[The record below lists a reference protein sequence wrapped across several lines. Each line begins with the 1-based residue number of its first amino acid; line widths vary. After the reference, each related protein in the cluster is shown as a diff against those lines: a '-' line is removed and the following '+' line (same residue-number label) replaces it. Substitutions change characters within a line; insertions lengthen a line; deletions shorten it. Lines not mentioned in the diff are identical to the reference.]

1 MRLRRVHRQEKGQST
16 LEYAA
21 ILAIIAFIIV
31 ALMVMATPMGRRI
44 TCQVQSSL
52 DKILGGNGGAC
63 SSADTKA
70 EEDKHKPKGPCV
82 KKESSREK
90 KVSGTF
96 FVEVQGGGRIKVEEM
111 SDGTYRVT
119 ETGILRA
126 SYSFSAPEISGTLT
140 YDGQTQSQDFGK
152 DDNTKVEGKEGNKE
166 DKGGKGDK
174 GKGGSKDGDK
184 GKKGLKPSGSAEVGA
199 SGEGSRVFT
208 VGNKE
213 EKDKL
218 VDYLQ
223 NQVDNTTLTAAYPP
237 VGAAK
242 MVWDWG
248 WDNSGART
256 YTPPPPTEYSVQAG
270 ADGTLEGN
278 VNMGPVSAGASGTAS
293 AALGAT
299 FHKDGGA
306 TYFYSAAAEVGAN
319 GKLEFANVEGPSA
332 NGKAKAEN
340 IIAVTVDKEGK
351 PTKMNV
357 TTALDA
363 KGSTSGGDAGK
374 LAEVLAGKDPAA
386 HSGEIGRV
394 YSDEI
399 DMTDPRAAQIGLNYM
414 AEAGI
419 PAYGLA
425 KMATGDSA
433 IEDFYQEAHANGQ
446 STRREMTTDDKTNF
460 GIGFKAK
467 GDGFNFGAG
476 YTDTTSNVN
485 YQNSEYWNGE
495 RWVKWEG
502 C

>member
-1 MRLRRVHRQEKGQST
+1 MRLRRVHKQEKGQST

-63 SSADTKA
+63 SLADTKA

-256 YTPPPPTEYSVQAG
+256 YTPPPPTEYS
-270 ADGTLEGN
+270 
-278 VNMGPVSAGASGTAS
+278 
-293 AALGAT
+293 
-299 FHKDGGA
+299 
-306 TYFYSAAAEVGAN
+306 AAAEVGAN

-495 RWVKWEG
+495 QWVKWEG

>member
-1 MRLRRVHRQEKGQST
+1 MKFRRAHKQEKGQST

-21 ILAIIAFIIV
+21 ILAIIAFIILSL
-31 ALMVMATPMGRRI
+31 ALMATPMGRRI

-70 EEDKHKPKGPCV
+70 QEDKHKPKGPCV
-82 KKESSREK
+82 KRESSREK

-96 FVEVQGGGRIKVEEM
+96 FVKVEGGGRIKVEEM

-140 YDGQTQSQDFGK
+140 YDGQTQNHDFSK
-152 DDNTKVEGKEGNKE
+152 NDNTKVEGKEGGKDNK
-166 DKGGKGDK
+166 GAK
-174 GKGGSKDGDK
+174 GKGGSKNGDD
-184 GKKGLKPSGSAEVGA
+184 GKKGLKPSGSAEVGV

-208 VGNKE
+208 AANKD

-218 VDYLQ
+218 VNYLQ
-223 NQVDNTTLTAAYPP
+223 NQVDNATLTTAFPTI
-237 VGAAK
+237 GAVKTA
-242 MVWDWG
+242 VDWTV
-248 WDNSGART
+248 DNSGART
-256 YTPPPPTEYSVQAG
+256 FTPPPPTEYSVQAG

-332 NGKAKAEN
+332 NGKAKAQN

-363 KGSTSGGDAGK
+363 KGSTSGGDMGK
-374 LAEVLAGKDPAA
+374 LTEVLAGKDPAA

-399 DMTDPRAAQIGLNYM
+399 DMTDPRTAQIGLNYM

-425 KMATGDSA
+425 KMATGDSS
-433 IEDFYQEAHANGQ
+433 IEAFYREAHANGQ

-476 YTDTTSNVN
+476 FTDTTSSVD